1 VADFKASPS
10 VGDEISKGRNRY
22 RFDGIGWSTIHRS
35 TLRTGTLVVTKD
47 SWYFI
52 ATAGQT
58 TITGNDSSG
67 KALSYDTNAEIEV
80 FINGIKVK
88 EGSSSDYVLTSSS
101 VLTLNEALKVGEEV
115 EIVQRSRFADT
126 EVSGK
131 VDATSAQTLTTAADA
146 LTISDHT
153 ITLTRG
159 DGSTDAVTVP
169 DNNNT
174 YSVGDGGLTQKN
186 FTTTLKNKLDGIA
199 ASANNYSLPAA
210 SSSTRGGVK
219 IGFTES
225 GKNYPVELS
234 SEKMFVNVPWTDT
247 NTTYSVG
254 DGGLTQKNFTTTLKN
269 KLDGIATGATADQT
283 ASEIL
288 TAIKTVDGSGSGLDA
303 DKLGGLTK
311 SVSATG
317 STIMERDS
325 SGDTSIR
332 ILTITNELRFPTNTA
347 ASDPSITCSSDGDT
361 GLSFDGS
368 GDMWFSSNGTK
379 QFDFSE
385 LFHDGYHPNADKWT
399 TARTLSLTGD
409 VTGSVSWDGSANAS
423 LTAAVANDSH
433 GHSNYLPL
441 SGGTMTGTLDLNVAD
456 SLSFEGGKHWI
467 TYNDGE
473 GNFNIRVGHKSDDLT
488 NEVCTETG
496 YVFHDEWS
504 QSSGWR
510 EFNVSGS
517 SIPTVGDDVGSWRKQ
532 IYYDYNEVGLAYQGS
547 NKFKTTSGGVNIT
560 GNIAVSGTV
569 DGRDV
574 ATDGSK
580 LDGIA
585 SSANNYSLPAGS
597 SSTRGGFKIGYAE
610 SGKNYPVEVSSEKMY
625 VNVPWTDNNTTY
637 SAGSLLDLSGTTFNV
652 DLSELTE
659 LQGWQNGHQFTLVD
673 SHGEQGYL
681 LPADIDLAD
690 FDNTAGWASG
700 DFEIGTQ
707 NTASATTTLSYDSG
721 DTLVLQNDGTGD
733 FLTGRKQGQEKF
745 NITNTGAATFASVTT
760 SGGNVVD
767 DEHFT
772 QITHHAYYSSST
784 SGVYIPAAGT
794 LSEQTSVQY
803 YNKFLAPYAGKVKK
817 VIINCSS
824 APGLTDMTVYQGST
838 TIGAQ
843 TLYVPSAGH
852 ATSFD
857 FAGGTST
864 FSKHDDIRIK
874 IDPTSPAY
882 QVFVTVVWEYNL
894 TT

>member
-303 DKLGGLTK
+303 D
-311 SVSATG
+311 
-317 STIMERDS
+317 
-325 SGDTSIR
+325 
-332 ILTITNELRFPTNTA
+332 
-347 ASDPSITCSSDGDT
+347 
-361 GLSFDGS
+361 
-368 GDMWFSSNGTK
+368 
-379 QFDFSE
+379 
-385 LFHDGYHPNADKWT
+385 
-399 TARTLSLTGD
+399 
-409 VTGSVSWDGSANAS
+409 
-423 LTAAVANDSH
+423 
-433 GHSNYLPL
+433 
-441 SGGTMTGTLDLNVAD
+441 
-456 SLSFEGGKHWI
+456 
-467 TYNDGE
+467 
-473 GNFNIRVGHKSDDLT
+473 
-488 NEVCTETG
+488 
-496 YVFHDEWS
+496 
-504 QSSGWR
+504 
-510 EFNVSGS
+510 
-517 SIPTVGDDVGSWRKQ
+517 
-532 IYYDYNEVGLAYQGS
+532 
-547 NKFKTTSGGVNIT
+547 
-560 GNIAVSGTV
+560 TV
-569 DGRDV
+569 DG
-574 ATDGSK
+574 
-580 LDGIA
+580 IQ
-585 SSANNYSLPAGS
+585 GS
-597 SSTRGGFKIGYAE
+597 SLIRSDSNDSF
-610 SGKNYPVEVSSEKMY
+610 SGTLIHSNQVALVPDDYGKGIFGKYSSDRYQHVWSMGTAYK
-625 VNVPWTDNNTTY
+625 TDN
-637 SAGSLLDLSGTTFNV
+637 SGTSYGNIYGLTWTHTNV
-652 DLSELTE
+652 
-659 LQGWQNGHQFTLVD
+659 
-673 SHGEQGYL
+673 
-681 LPADIDLAD
+681 
-690 FDNTAGWASG
+690 
-700 DFEIGTQ
+700 
-707 NTASATTTLSYDSG
+707 
-721 DTLVLQNDGTGD
+721 GTGTD
-733 FLTGRKQGQEKF
+733 ESISGLSHQLQLRMNGTLHCAFGTGIWTSG
-745 NITNTGAATFASVTT
+745 NITAYSDQAVKTNLEKIPNALDKVLNINGYTYDRTDYVADPETGIIPDTRQAGVVAQEVEKVLPEVVF
-760 SGGNVVD
+760 GEDGNKAVAYGNMVALLIEAIKEQQVQI
-767 DEHFT
+767 DELKQ
-772 QITHHAYYSSST
+772 QIA
-784 SGVYIPAAGT
+784 
-794 LSEQTSVQY
+794 
-803 YNKFLAPYAGKVKK
+803 
-817 VIINCSS
+817 
-824 APGLTDMTVYQGST
+824 
-838 TIGAQ
+838 
-843 TLYVPSAGH
+843 
-852 ATSFD
+852 
-857 FAGGTST
+857 
-864 FSKHDDIRIK
+864 
-874 IDPTSPAY
+874 
-882 QVFVTVVWEYNL
+882 
-894 TT
+894 